1 VIRPYTRS
9 LRLGWVLLILVV
21 GAVIGSGI
29 SEALADVFP
38 IMGKAAEMGFRV
50 DEVSLAGVLNFGLNM
65 HLKVNLGTALGL
77 IIAAWLL
84 RGR

>member
-9 LRLGWVLLILVV
+9 LRLSWVLLILVA

-38 IMGKAAEMGFRV
+38 ILGNAAEMGFRM
-50 DEVSLAGVLNFGLNM
+50 DEVSLAGVLTFGLSL